1 MFILNCLGNLAASRQ
16 NIAWR
21 IEMAEDKTK
30 EIKEMAEKASDLA
43 KNIWLAGLGAYGKA
57 FDEAQGTYQK
67 VTDKVKQ
74 AQESTKMFDDLVEK
88 GKELE
93 GETQEKLQ
101 EVKEKANVNLEERLS
116 KVKES
121 LTFNFKKSSDSDDLL
136 GEIST
141 KLDLVLSALEN
152 KETKAPAKKAAT
164 RKAAASK
171 TA

>member
-1 MFILNCLGNLAASRQ
+1 MFILNCLGNLALSRQ
-16 NIAWR
+16 NTARR
-21 IEMAEDKTK
+21 IEMAEEKTK

-93 GETQEKLQ
+93 GETQGQLQ

-141 KLDLVLSALEN
+141 KLDLVLSALET
-152 KETKAPAKKAAT
+152 KETKAPAKKTAT